1 MKLLWSGLFCL
12 FLFSNADLLA
22 QSAPAGYMRIP
33 ASQLNFLQRAPDARS
48 AAMGEA
54 GVALSA
60 DANATFW
67 NASKLSFT
75 EKDFGASASYLPWLR
90 TLTSGMWQ
98 GYGSAYKK
106 LRKGQAVA
114 LSVNYFNNA
123 MIDFPAYVTLY
134 PSEAR
139 QSAIS
144 GTYSRQLGANFSM
157 GFTLKY
163 IASRLTDDVMLNG
176 IKLRD
181 AQTMAGDLSAY
192 YRKQLTNETTGKEVT
207 WSLGAVLSNIG
218 DKINY
223 GTRTET
229 YEFLPTT
236 LKVGGGC
243 SFTENGKHRFN
254 FILDA
259 IKLMVPTPRYGSNV
273 NNKPV
278 ISGILGSFT
287 DAPGGFREEMQ
298 EVALA
303 AGGEYWY
310 KDILAL
316 RGGYF
321 GENKNKGNLKYFTT
335 GAGLRILK
343 NYSADFA
350 YLFPVEQG
358 SPLAQ
363 TFRLTASVHL

>member
-1 MKLLWSGLFCL
+1 M
-12 FLFSNADLLA
+12 
-22 QSAPAGYMRIP
+22 
-33 ASQLNFLQRAPDARS
+33 QRAPDARS

-67 NASKLSFT
+67 NASKLSFAD
-75 EKDFGASASYLPWLR
+75 KDFCASVSYLPWLR
-90 TLTSGMWQ
+90 KVVPEMWQ

-106 LRKGQAVA
+106 LPNGQAVA
-114 LSVNYFNNA
+114 LSFNYMNNA
-123 MIDFPAYVTLY
+123 EVDFPAYANFRFY
-134 PSEAR
+134 EAN

-144 GTYSRQLGANFSM
+144 GTYSRRLGNNFSM

-163 IASRLTDDVMLNG
+163 IASRLTENVLLNG
-176 IKLRD
+176 IELRN
-181 AQTMAGDLSAY
+181 AQTTAGDLSVY
-192 YRKQLTNETTGKEVT
+192 YRKQFTSETTGEEVT
-207 WSLGAVLSNIG
+207 WSLGAVLSNVG
-218 DKINY
+218 GKINY
-223 GTRTET
+223 GKGTET
-229 YEFLPTT
+229 NDFLPTT
-236 LKVGGGC
+236 LKVGGGF
-243 SFTENGKHRFN
+243 SFTKNGDHRFN

-259 IKLMVPTPRYGSNV
+259 IKLMVPTPQYALNV
-273 NNKPV
+273 NNKPML
-278 ISGILGSFT
+278 SGVLGSFT

-310 KDILAL
+310 KDVLAL

-321 GENKNKGNLKYFTT
+321 GENKNKGNLKYFTA

-343 NYSADFA
+343 KYSADFA

-358 SPLAQ
+358 SPLTQ

>member
-1 MKLLWSGLFCL
+1 MKLFQSGLFCL
-12 FLFSNADLLA
+12 FLFSNTELSA
-22 QSAPAGYMRIP
+22 QSMRIP
-33 ASQLNFLQRAPDARS
+33 SSQLLFLQRAPDARS

-67 NASKLSFT
+67 NASKLSFA
-75 EKDFGASASYLPWLR
+75 EKDFGASVSYLPWLR
-90 TLTSGMWQ
+90 KVVPEMWQ
-98 GYGSAYKK
+98 GYGTAYKK
-106 LRKGQAVA
+106 LAKGQAMA
-114 LSVNYFNNA
+114 LSFNYMNNA
-123 MIDFPAYVTLY
+123 EVDFPGYAFPQQL
-134 PSEAR
+134 PPFEAN

-144 GTYSRQLGANFSM
+144 GTYSRQLGNNFSM

-163 IASRLTDDVMLNG
+163 IASRLTEDIILGN
-176 IKLRD
+176 IEIRN

-192 YRKQLTNETTGKEVT
+192 YRKQLTNETTGKEVS
-207 WSLGAVLSNIG
+207 WSLGAVLSNAG
-218 DKINY
+218 GKINY
-223 GTRTET
+223 GAGTET
-229 YEFLPTT
+229 DDFLPTT
-236 LKVGGGC
+236 LKVGGGF

-259 IKLMVPTPRYGSNV
+259 IKLMVPTPQYASNV
-273 NNKPV
+273 NNKPLL
-278 ISGILGSFT
+278 SGVLGSFT

-310 KDILAL
+310 KGVLAL

-343 NYSADFA
+343 NYTADFA
-350 YLFPVEQG
+350 CLFPVEQG